1 MIDELKKAFAHHA
14 ISEGLPITKKDTDK
28 LAELASKVMTNPKK
42 KHFVKCSPIN
52 GYGCDCVD
60 KCNFHIY

>member
-1 MIDELKKAFAHHA
+1 MKKKK
-14 ISEGLPITKKDTDK
+14 PIKEEPKLEVKTK
-28 LAELASKVMTNPKK
+28 PKK
-42 KHFVKCSPIN
+42 FIKCAPIN